1 MTAKKVKHSALG
13 RGLGA
18 LIPTDVKDEEKPAVK
33 KDKKSRSS
41 GTDSTARQRV
51 RGVERS
57 QADPEAAALNS
68 TESIEEASALKDLED
83 GKKSAKKD
91 QENEREDGELLV
103 PISLVEPNKKQ
114 PRKVFR
120 EDSLQE
126 LADSIRNVGVIQPL
140 LVQKKGDF
148 YEIIAGERRWR
159 AARMAGL
166 KEVPVLVREYTDRS
180 RMEIALIENIQRED
194 LNPIEEAR
202 GYEQLIDEYRLKQD
216 EVAQRVSKSRA
227 AVTNSLRLLKL
238 DERVQ
243 ALVSDGTLSGGHA
256 RTLLG
261 LESKEDQY
269 QAALQILEKKLSVR
283 ETEKL
288 VKEIQNPV
296 PDRPAKK
303 DRVREAYLRQYEE
316 TIGEALGSKIRIRES
331 GEDKGK
337 IEISFFSQEDFERI
351 CQVLMK
357 EGKKS

>member
-18 LIPTDVKDEEKPAVK
+18 LIPTDVREEEKSSVKKEKKNKTAGTRKVVLSQKTTDEEA
-33 KDKKSRSS
+33 
-41 GTDSTARQRV
+41 ARQKEWA
-51 RGVERS
+51 G
-57 QADPEAAALNS
+57 ADATQPEPESEAAA
-68 TESIEEASALKDLED
+68 AGAAAAALKDA
-83 GKKSAKKD
+83 GKKPEE
-91 QENEREDGELLV
+91 QGEHLV
-103 PISLVEPNKKQ
+103 PISMVEPNKRQ

-120 EDSLQE
+120 EESLRE
-126 LADSIRNVGVIQPL
+126 LAESIKNVGVIQPL
-140 LVQKKGDF
+140 LVQKNGDF

-166 KEVPVLVREYTDRS
+166 KEVPVLVREYTDRN

-194 LNPIEEAR
+194 LNPIEEAK
-202 GYEQLIDEYRLKQD
+202 GYEQLISEYSLKQED
-216 EVAQRVSKSRA
+216 VAQRVSKSRA

-243 ALVSDGTLSGGHA
+243 ALLIDGALSGGHA
-256 RTLLG
+256 RALLG
-261 LESKEDQY
+261 LDSKEEQY
-269 QAALQILEKKLSVR
+269 QAALAVVEKKLSVR

-288 VKEIQNPV
+288 VKDIQTPK
-296 PDRPAKK
+296 PETSGKK
-303 DRVREAYLRQYEE
+303 DKVREAYLRQYEE

-351 CQVLMK
+351 CQMLMQ
-357 EGKKS
+357 EGKKSL